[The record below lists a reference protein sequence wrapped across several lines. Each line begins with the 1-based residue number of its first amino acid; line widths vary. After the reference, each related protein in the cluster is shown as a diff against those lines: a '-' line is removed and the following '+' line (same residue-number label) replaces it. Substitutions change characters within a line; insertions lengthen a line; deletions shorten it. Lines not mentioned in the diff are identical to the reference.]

1 MGGHEWPWT
10 ALDSPGRHGLS
21 WRPWVVLDEP
31 GWLWKS
37 VKDPSY
43 PLVTIG
49 GPAWLWEAL
58 GIPG

>member
-1 MGGHEWPWT
+1 M
-10 ALDSPGRHGLS
+10 
-21 WRPWVVLDEP
+21 VLDEP

-37 VKDPSY
+37 VKGSSY

>member
-1 MGGHEWPWT
+1 M
-10 ALDSPGRHGLS
+10 
-21 WRPWVVLDEP
+21 VLDEP